1 MNRTSQ
7 VSSPSDFEV
16 YKMILIC
23 SSYGALIG
31 LTVVGN
37 LLVILA
43 FSRDPHIREHAA
55 NHILLHLSV
64 ADFLVGSVS
73 LPFDLVQY
81 LNGHRWIFGKY
92 SCVIWMFIDYT
103 ATTLSVA
110 LIVCASFDRY
120 WIVSKSI
127 KYRVFQSRKRV
138 DIMIVSSW
146 LIVLTLFSVVILG
159 LELVGGANEQLG
171 ACEANFHSFPTVAS
185 LVTIV
190 VGYLP
195 FIVVTALNILMYIS
209 LWRQAQKFVR
219 VRMRS
224 YTMSTE
230 DAAEKR
236 SGRQR
241 LFGFLSHHP
250 KVTVVKGT
258 SWTTD
263 VERPGVFV
271 QHLNFRRNAR
281 SAKKLSLLVGL
292 FALCWMP
299 YEFVA
304 AYESFCHDYHV
315 CVSSSTWRVVAFLQ
329 WANSALN
336 PIFYAVSNARF
347 RENFKR
353 FFFLRF

>member
-23 SSYGALIG
+23 SSYGVLIG

-37 LLVILA
+37 LLVMLA
-43 FSRDPHIREHAA
+43 FARDPHIREHAA

-138 DIMIVSSW
+138 NIMIVSSW
-146 LIVLTLFSVVILG
+146 LIVLSLFSVVILG

-171 ACEANFHSFPTVAS
+171 ACEANFHSFSILAS
-185 LVTIV
+185 L
-190 VGYLP
+190 
-195 FIVVTALNILMYIS
+195 
-209 LWRQAQKFVR
+209 
-219 VRMRS
+219 
-224 YTMSTE
+224 
-230 DAAEKR
+230 
-236 SGRQR
+236 
-241 LFGFLSHHP
+241 
-250 KVTVVKGT
+250 VTVVKGT
-258 SWTTD
+258 SWSTD

-281 SAKKLSLLVGL
+281 SARKLSLLVGL

-315 CVSSSTWRVVAFLQ
+315 CVSSSTWRVVALLQ